1 MFAEE
6 RIDKIIEI
14 LKLEGKVTV
23 KGLSEKFNVSEGMIR
38 KDLAKIEGIESIKR
52 TYGGAILERKIVKD
66 GRLITRVISNI
77 EEKEDIS
84 DIAINNIEDN
94 DVIFLDISTTNNMI
108 ANKLINSKKKL
119 TIITNMNRIVMEFD
133 NVKNIDVIQIG
144 GSYNKILGGTVGSS
158 SIEEIKKIK
167 VDKAFIGV
175 GGMNVFENFISNFDL
190 DEALTKKEII
200 KSSKKTYI
208 LAENEKFYKDA
219 CYKFSGLEDI
229 DYIITNKK
237 PNEDIIKKIKE
248 YDLELLYKN

>member
-108 ANKLINSKKKL
+108 ANKLINSKKNL

-144 GSYNKILGGTVGSS
+144 GSYNKILGGTVGSF

-175 GGMNVFENFISNFDL
+175 GGINVFENFISNFDL

-208 LAENEKFYKDA
+208 LVENEKFYKDA